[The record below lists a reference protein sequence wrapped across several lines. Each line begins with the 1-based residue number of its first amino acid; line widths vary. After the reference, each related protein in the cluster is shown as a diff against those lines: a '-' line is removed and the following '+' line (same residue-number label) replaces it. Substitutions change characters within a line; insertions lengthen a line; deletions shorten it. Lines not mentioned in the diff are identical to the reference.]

1 MQDFFHQ
8 QFNLELES
16 ASHRVLPLLPANH
29 LLRSEMIV
37 NNVAPLVQHVKTG
50 NKSLGRLSSFA
61 MKLHLG
67 LLMKSS
73 INLLGDVKKFTQT
86 TRLSKVVRLVTCA
99 CCKRY
104 KKVELKAIC
113 NSSMPLISKVFFHG
127 CWMGQAT
134 YMRSLNPG

>member
-8 QFNLELES
+8 QYDLELS
-16 ASHRVLPLLPANH
+16 PANHRVLPLLPAI
-29 LLRSEMIV
+29 RSEMIV
-37 NNVAPLVQHVKTG
+37 NDVVPLVQNVKTG

-61 MKLHLG
+61 MKHHLG
-67 LLMKSS
+67 PLMKSS
-73 INLLGDVKKFTQT
+73 INLLGDVKNFRTNHT
-86 TRLSKVVRLVTCA
+86 PRLSKVVRLVTCA

-113 NSSMPLISKVFFHG
+113 NSSMPLISKVCVHG
-127 CWMGQAT
+127 CWVGQAT